1 MCNFWLHPD
10 YDHFYIP
17 LTSKKD
23 KFQPQTSMYFKTL
36 KNILIGI
43 VFT

>member
-1 MCNFWLHPD
+1 MCDFWLYQD

-23 KFQPQTSMYFKTL
+23 KFQPQTNMLFESL
-36 KNILIGI
+36 NEIIIGI
-43 VFT
+43 VIT